1 MSQALQQPVQA
12 KVLVVDDDKLILR
25 ILEEFLTQNGFAP
38 TLATDGEEAE
48 KLFAAEEFDVVL
60 TDIMMPKMDGLEL
73 LGRIKEKD
81 PDIPVIIITGS
92 GDDQI
97 QSKAWDQGAFLYVT
111 KPIDYNF
118 LNLAIRQAADKLS
131 LVRQNRRLSELV
143 EKTLSFEGIIGSSG
157 RMQEVF
163 SLIAKV
169 ASSNASILI
178 QGESGTGKELIARA
192 IHFNSPRKEE
202 SFRVVNC
209 AAIPRELME
218 SELFGHMR
226 GSFTGAI
233 ADKKGK
239 FELANKGTI
248 FLDEIGDLDISL
260 QAKIL
265 RALQEREFERVG
277 GAQPIR
283 VNIRLIA
290 ATHKDLARAM
300 KDGSFRE
307 DLFYRLSVIPLR
319 IPPLRERKEDIP
331 YLAEHFLKKYSQE
344 NAKSIRG
351 LSPEAVKVLWAYD
364 WPGNVR
370 ELENCMERAVVMA
383 EFDRIQPSD
392 LPWALQSGE
401 ISAAGSSEGGAN
413 QGSLWRLGRP
423 MREVEREY
431 ILKTLQEMK
440 GNKTR
445 TAEVLGISVR
455 GLRDKLKEYGV

>member
-1 MSQALQQPVQA
+1 MSQASQQPVQA

>member
-300 KDGSFRE
+300 QDGSFRE

>member
-1 MSQALQQPVQA
+1 MSQASQQPVQA

-300 KDGSFRE
+300 QDGSFRE